1 MATAQDFPLLFGESI
16 GVLAHEVTGL
26 RRKVRSGADQHHG
39 LNAIRLLGG
48 HVEQDIATTA
58 DAHAVAGADSKV
70 IEQSKRVSGGLFV
83 AEGLRQNARVAVT
96 TQVGQ
101 DQLKFCSPLLEGR
114 NPILEPEKPCS
125 NSSGCPVPWTSK

>member
-70 IEQSKRVSGGLFV
+70 IEQSKRVSGGLV
-83 AEGLRQNARVAVT
+83 GAEGHRENSRAAVNKQVRQDSTKIFPNMHR
-96 TQVGQ
+96 G
-101 DQLKFCSPLLEGR
+101 
-114 NPILEPEKPCS
+114 
-125 NSSGCPVPWTSK
+125 